1 MARMDSLVFAPIIA
15 LAGVA
20 AGVLWKFTAARFD
33 GLINRER
40 DHYET
45 RISTHGSLD
54 SDALHK
60 LAAELSRERTSAGGL
75 QALEVRLAELEAG
88 QETSQREFAVQREY
102 HALGLAQSKVSFTL
116 GYVFGALGALVVLAG
131 AVKALFLADT
141 SNQAIVGILT
151 ATAGVIPEAL
161 AGLLF
166 VSASRAGKT
175 MAENFDRGRAD
186 RDLAAAQHIAAEMQ
200 DRALGDRL
208 QAVLALSMAHASI
221 DDAAL
226 QLVHQLDP
234 SARAVNDSPG
244 AREQAGDQHLEHLA
258 QGRRE
263 VESHAGE
270 LRIGLVG
277 SQHRG

>member
-1 MARMDSLVFAPIIA
+1 MDRMDSLVLAPIIA

-20 AGVLWKFTAARFD
+20 AGLLSKFIAARFD
-33 GLINRER
+33 RLINRER

-54 SDALHK
+54 SDALRK
-60 LAAELSRERTSAGGL
+60 LAADLSRERPSAGAL

-88 QETSQREFAVQREY
+88 QETDQREFAVQREY

-131 AVKALFLADT
+131 AIKALFFADT
-141 SNQAIVGILT
+141 SSQATVGILT

-166 VSASRAGKT
+166 VSASRAAKT

-226 QLVHQLDP
+226 RLVHQLDP
-234 SARAVNDSPG
+234 SAHGVNDSPRT
-244 AREQAGDQHLEHLA
+244 REQAGDQQLEHLA

-263 VESHAGE
+263 VEPHGGE

-277 SQHRG
+277 REHRG

>member
-1 MARMDSLVFAPIIA
+1 MRLMDSLVLAPIIA

-20 AGVLWKFTAARFD
+20 AGILSKCIAARFD
-33 GLINRER
+33 RLINRER

-54 SDALHK
+54 SDALQK
-60 LAAELSRERTSAGGL
+60 LAADLSRERASAGGL

-131 AVKALFLADT
+131 AVKALFFADT
-141 SNQAIVGILT
+141 SGQATVGILT

-166 VSASRAGKT
+166 LSASRAGKT

-208 QAVLALSMAHASI
+208 QAVLALSMARASI

-234 SARAVNDSPG
+234 SAHAANDSPRT
-244 AREQAGDQHLEHLA
+244 REQAGDQHLEHLA
-258 QGRRE
+258 QGRGE
-263 VESHAGE
+263 VESHGGE

-277 SQHRG
+277 GQHRG